1 MLNASKLILIILT
14 LFKTEYSLILSIY
27 YINVKVLSTESTRS
41 LKMLGCF
48 NPTLGQI
55 WTNPNIGLKM

>member
-1 MLNASKLILIILT
+1 MAKMVFSC
-14 LFKTEYSLILSIY
+14 KTNSSNLCFTT
-27 YINVKVLSTESTRS
+27 NT

-55 WTNPNIGLKM
+55 WTNPNIGLKMYFLFYSPMAGFVHI

>member
-1 MLNASKLILIILT
+1 LNDL
-14 LFKTEYSLILSIY
+14 LSIKGGLVSHPFPNY
-27 YINVKVLSTESTRS
+27 EWSPYT

>member
-1 MLNASKLILIILT
+1 VYNYNVIMK
-14 LFKTEYSLILSIY
+14 YSGLY
-27 YINVKVLSTESTRS
+27 S

-55 WTNPNIGLKM
+55 LTNPNIGLKM